1 MSLLSKSFQ
10 INKLLFLAFVLFVCG
25 QVFFTYKGVETFPFW
40 NYGMYSAKL
49 AKHVKLETYNLYI
62 NGKKLDLNSIP
73 RSKNYIS
80 YRLKSYDYNSE
91 KEKFGLWL
99 KKYLSGISS
108 ESIEEITLEHCSYSA
123 DMPYTLIQKNE
134 YSLYQSR

>member
-1 MSLLSKSFQ
+1 
-10 INKLLFLAFVLFVCG
+10 
-25 QVFFTYKGVETFPFW
+25 
-40 NYGMYSAKL
+40 MYSAKL